1 MKNKLLYSLLYVPA
15 LVLSGVMIY
24 YTTESN
30 FSKVEIAVQGYDPK
44 DFFSGYYMNLQPNWE
59 KTDCGQFEKNVC
71 PVREFRPVYNY
82 YIRRE
87 QSARLSQKVNAG
99 DVKLVFSYAKG
110 HMPMVVDLKVDG
122 VSYLDYV
129 GSNM

>member
-44 DFFSGYYMNLQPNWE
+44 DFFSGYYMNLQPDWE

-110 HMPMVVDLKVDG
+110 HMPMVVDLKVNG

>member
-44 DFFSGYYMNLQPNWE
+44 DFFSGYYMNLQPDWE
-59 KTDCGQFEKNVC
+59 KTDCGQFENNVC

-87 QSARLSQKVNAG
+87 QSAKLSQKVNAG

>member
-1 MKNKLLYSLLYVPA
+1 MKNKLLYSLLYIPA

-71 PVREFRPVYNY
+71 PVQDFRPVYNY

-87 QSARLSQKVNAG
+87 QSAKLSQKVNAG

-110 HMPMVVDLKVDG
+110 HMPMVVDLKVNG

>member
-1 MKNKLLYSLLYVPA
+1 MKNKLLYSLLYIPA

-59 KTDCGQFEKNVC
+59 KTDCSQFENNVC
-71 PVREFRPVYNY
+71 PVQEFRPVYNY

-87 QSARLSQKVNAG
+87 QSAKLSQKVNAG

-129 GSNM
+129 KSSM

>member
-1 MKNKLLYSLLYVPA
+1 MKNKLLYSLLYIPA

-71 PVREFRPVYNY
+71 PVQEFRPVYNY

-87 QSARLSQKVNAG
+87 QSAKLSQKVNAG

-110 HMPMVVDLKVDG
+110 HMPMVVDLKVNG

-129 GSNM
+129 KSSM

>member
-1 MKNKLLYSLLYVPA
+1 MKNKLLYSLLYIPA

-44 DFFSGYYMNLQPNWE
+44 DFFSGYYMNLQPDWE
-59 KTDCGQFEKNVC
+59 KTDCSQFENNVC
-71 PVREFRPVYNY
+71 PVQEFRPVYNY

-87 QSARLSQKVNAG
+87 QSEKLSQKVNAG

-110 HMPMVVDLKVDG
+110 HMPMVVDLKVNG

>member
-1 MKNKLLYSLLYVPA
+1 MKNKLLYSLLYIPA

-44 DFFSGYYMNLQPNWE
+44 DFFSGYYMNLQPDWE
-59 KTDCGQFEKNVC
+59 KTDCGQFENNVC
-71 PVREFRPVYNY
+71 PVQDFRSVYNY

-87 QSARLSQKVNAG
+87 QSAKLSQKVDAG
-99 DVKLVFSYAKG
+99 DVKLVFSYARG
-110 HMPMVVDLKVDG
+110 HMPMVVDLKVNG